1 MSLVPFVIVWA
12 VLAAVVIVLLI
23 YRGVVAGHEDDM
35 LHVEDTTGALASQQ
49 EQVAKKLEVIDRWG
63 KILTVLVVLYGL
75 GLAAVFVYNAWTDN
89 SRYLG

>member
-12 VLAAVVIVLLI
+12 VLAAVVIALLI

-35 LHVEDTTGALASQQ
+35 LHVEDTTGTLASQQ

-75 GLAAVFVYNAWTDN
+75 GLAAAYVYNAWTDT